1 MTLESLVDEIR
12 ARGQA
17 ELTSIETAR
26 AAEAAR
32 IVADR
37 DAAIAALRAES
48 TRLAEAEAARERAQR
63 IAAAKLKARKL
74 LYEAREARLE
84 QAIKETRDLLRR
96 YADSDEYSATLQRM
110 FDVASQRLGKQLR
123 VMGRAEDA
131 GKLARVGGKAA
142 DPTPLPIL
150 GGLVAETIDGTRRLN
165 LSFDELLRLHED
177 RVRELLS

>member
-1 MTLESLVDEIR
+1 MSLESLVAEIR

-17 ELTSIETAR
+17 ELSAIEGAQ
-26 AAEAAR
+26 AKEASR
-32 IVADR
+32 IAADR

-84 QAIKETRDLLRR
+84 QAIRETRDLLRA
-96 YADSDEYSATLQRM
+96 YADSDDYPVTLKRM
-110 FDVASQRLGKQLR
+110 VDLANDRLGKQIR
-123 VMGRAEDA
+123 VMGRAADASKISKVA
-131 GKLARVGGKAA
+131 GKAT

-150 GGLVAETIDGTRRLN
+150 GGVVAETTDGTRRLN